1 LFIEL
6 NVNKLTSEV
15 GCYTILVGLMTYW
28 WGGFLLVIKGKRGT
42 PMEKRKEDLSVQSV
56 AMSSTNKTAI
66 MGLTIMNFVLA
77 VAYVLEVVKGTREL
91 GSYLIVLAL
100 CVLPSVIGVVLF
112 FRKNDARAVR
122 YVFAVGFALLYAYI
136 MVTTSTPITFCYV
149 IVAYVILMVY
159 IDIKLLLGLGGCALL
174 VNIILFVMK
183 VTKGSIT
190 DTEVTEAEVT
200 IACLLL
206 TGLFSILALR
216 KIRAINQANIDKAEE
231 ERRQSEGILRNTL
244 EVASVMV
251 ENIKASVTEV
261 ESLKEA
267 ISETQQEMEI
277 LTSGAKDGVAAIAVQ
292 KQNTGTI
299 GVNIDQVDVA
309 VNSIVSEVHSA
320 EEHLTKGNE
329 VMKDLLQ
336 QVQVSGESGTLVA
349 EKMEELKANADKMQ
363 SIMGLI
369 SNVANQTGLLALNA
383 SIEAARAGEA
393 GKGFSVVASEISNLS
408 AQTNGATGEINGLIV
423 SIVKSIGEVTEAM
436 ERLLESSRMQNKYVD
451 DTAENFEQIHNST
464 QNIFEQVSAL
474 KETVDVVT
482 TANAQVSDGIIHV
495 EAVTQKV
502 MDGATDT
509 LQSCNTNLQS
519 VANVTEHMEK
529 LMENAEK
536 LQA

>member
-1 LFIEL
+1 MSKQ
-6 NVNKLTSEV
+6 N
-15 GCYTILVGLMTYW
+15 
-28 WGGFLLVIKGKRGT
+28 
-42 PMEKRKEDLSVQSV
+42 EDLSVKMEAEKSR
-56 AMSSTNKTAI
+56 NKTAI
-66 MGLTIMNFVLA
+66 TGMIVMNAVLA
-77 VAYVLEVVKGTREL
+77 LAYVIEVAKNTRSL
-91 GSYLIVLAL
+91 GSYFIVLAL
-100 CVLPSVIGVVLF
+100 CVLPSVIGVMLF
-112 FRKNDARAVR
+112 SRKKETIAVR
-122 YVFAVGFALLYAYI
+122 YVFAVGFALLYGYI
-136 MVTTSTPITFCYV
+136 MFTTTTMITFCYV

-159 IDIKLLLGLGGCALL
+159 TDVKLLMSLGGCALL
-174 VNIILFVMK
+174 VNIFLMIKRGMDGTFV
-183 VTKGSIT
+183 GAAI
-190 DTEVTEAEVT
+190 TEAEIIV
-200 IACLLL
+200 ACLLL
-206 TGLFSILALR
+206 TGLFSLLALR

-231 ERRQSEGILRNTL
+231 ERLQSEGILKNTL
-244 EVASVMV
+244 DVASAMV
-251 ENIKASVTEV
+251 ESIRASVTET

-267 ISETQQEMEI
+267 IGETRQAMEV

-292 KQNTGTI
+292 KQNTETI
-299 GVNIDQVDVA
+299 GVNVDQVDTA
-309 VNSIVSEVHSA
+309 VSSIVSEVQSA
-320 EEHLTKGNE
+320 EENLEKGNA
-329 VMKDLLQ
+329 VMKELLQ

-408 AQTNGATGEINGLIV
+408 AQTNAATGEINALIV
-423 SIVKSIGEVTEAM
+423 NIVNSIGAVTEAM

-451 DTAENFEQIHNST
+451 DTATNFEQIHNST

-482 TANAQVSDGIIHV
+482 AANAQVSDGIVNV
-495 EAVTQKV
+495 EVVTQKV
-502 MDGATDT
+502 MEGADDT

-519 VANVTEHMEK
+519 IANVVELMDK